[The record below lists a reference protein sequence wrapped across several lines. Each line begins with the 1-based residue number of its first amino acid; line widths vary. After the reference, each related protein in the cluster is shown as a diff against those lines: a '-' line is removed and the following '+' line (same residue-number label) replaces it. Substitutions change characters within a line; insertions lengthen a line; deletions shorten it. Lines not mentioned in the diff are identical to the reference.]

1 MVLNHSAIPKREIL
15 PAWRALLGKT
25 CFKNF
30 SSWVGPLK
38 VSALLLLPCFIQQ
51 RGFNGLES
59 NTKGVHVRETKM
71 KLLRKKSSCTF
82 QVTGPSTRKI
92 PNSL

>member
-1 MVLNHSAIPKREIL
+1 MVLNHSAIPKREIV

-30 SSWVGPLK
+30 SFWVGPLK
-38 VSALLLLPCFIQQ
+38 VSVILLLPCFIQQ

-59 NTKGVHVRETKM
+59 NTKGLRVRETKI
-71 KLLRKKSSCTF
+71 KLVRKKKFLYFSSNRT
-82 QVTGPSTRKI
+82 QHEKNT
-92 PNSL
+92 

>member
-1 MVLNHSAIPKREIL
+1 MVLNYSAIPKREIL
-15 PAWRALLGKT
+15 PAWCALLGKT

-30 SSWVGPLK
+30 WFWVGPLK

-59 NTKGVHVRETKM
+59 NTKGLHVRETKM
-71 KLLRKKSSCTF
+71 KLLRKKKFLYFSSNRT
-82 QVTGPSTRKI
+82 QHEKNT
-92 PNSL
+92 